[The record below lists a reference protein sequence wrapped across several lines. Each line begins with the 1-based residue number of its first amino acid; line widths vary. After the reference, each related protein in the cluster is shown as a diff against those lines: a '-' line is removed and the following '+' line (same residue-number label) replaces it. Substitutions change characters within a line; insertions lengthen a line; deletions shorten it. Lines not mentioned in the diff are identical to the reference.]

1 MLLRASSPYPR
12 CMHHAR
18 IRPAVIADAPGI
30 ARVHWDSHQ
39 TTYVEP
45 GRVAR
50 DRVEAWTMADRI
62 SRWTANL
69 AIAND
74 VYPAPEGFHRMSI
87 WVAVVGGGEAGGG
100 EAGGG
105 ERVAQGGN
113 TEGGGD
119 AEGGG
124 GRGAEVVG
132 WANTSA
138 GRDPDRPRDL
148 ELEGL
153 YVLDAYHGTGVGQ
166 ALLDA
171 AIGERPAYLWALAEN
186 PRAHAF
192 YRRNGF
198 VADGAEKVDELW
210 EITEVRFVR

>member
-1 MLLRASSPYPR
+1 
-12 CMHHAR
+12 MHHAS
-18 IRPAVIADAPGI
+18 IRPAAIADAPGI

-45 GRVAR
+45 GRISR
-50 DRVEAWTMADRI
+50 ERVEAWTMADRVA
-62 SRWTANL
+62 RWTANL

-74 VYPAPEGFHRMSI
+74 VYPAPEGFHRMAI
-87 WVAVVGGGEAGGG
+87 WVAEVDG
-100 EAGGG
+100 
-105 ERVAQGGN
+105 RVI
-113 TEGGGD
+113 
-119 AEGGG
+119 
-124 GRGAEVVG
+124 G

-138 GRDPDRPRDL
+138 GRDPDGPRDL

-153 YVLDAYHGTGVGQ
+153 YVLDAHHGIGVGQ

-171 AIGERPAYLWALAEN
+171 AIGDRPAYLWALADN

-198 VADGAEKVDELW
+198 VADGTRKFDELW
-210 EITEVRFVR
+210 QITEVRFVR

>member
-1 MLLRASSPYPR
+1 
-12 CMHHAR
+12 MHHAR

-30 ARVHWDSHQ
+30 ARVHWDTHQ

-50 DRVEAWTMADRI
+50 ERVEAWTMADRI
-62 SRWTANL
+62 ARWTANL

-74 VYPAPEGFHRMSI
+74 VYPAPEGFHRMAI
-87 WVAVVGGGEAGGG
+87 WVAVVVDGGADGGGVDGG
-100 EAGGG
+100 
-105 ERVAQGGN
+105 
-113 TEGGGD
+113 
-119 AEGGG
+119 
-124 GRGAEVVG
+124 VVG

-138 GRDPDRPRDL
+138 GRDAYRPRDL

-153 YVLDAYHGTGVGQ
+153 YVFDVHHGTGVGQ

-198 VADGAEKVDELW
+198 VADGAEKVDEEW
-210 EITEVRFVR
+210 QITEVRFVR

>member
-1 MLLRASSPYPR
+1 
-12 CMHHAR
+12 MHHTS

-50 DRVEAWTMADRI
+50 ERVEAWTMADRI
-62 SRWTANL
+62 ARWTANL
-69 AIAND
+69 AISND
-74 VYPAPEGFHRMSI
+74 VYPAPEGFHRMAI
-87 WVAVVGGGEAGGG
+87 WVAVV
-100 EAGGG
+100 
-105 ERVAQGGN
+105 
-113 TEGGGD
+113 D
-119 AEGGG
+119 
-124 GRGAEVVG
+124 GRIVG

-138 GRDPDRPRDL
+138 GRDADGPRDL

-153 YVLDAYHGTGVGQ
+153 YVLDAHHGTGVGQ

-171 AIGERPAYLWALAEN
+171 AIGDRPAYLWALADN
-186 PRAHAF
+186 PRAHGF

-198 VADGAEKVDELW
+198 VADGTRKFDDLW
-210 EITEVRFVR
+210 QITEVRFVR